1 MTLQARQL
9 VIVLVLICLATPL
22 IASAQQAGK
31 VYRIGFLF
39 AGTIA
44 QRPQIEGLFE
54 RLRELGYIEGRN
66 LVVERREAKGQLE
79 QLPLLAQEL
88 VSLTPDAIVAV
99 TTPAVVAV
107 KKATQSIPVVMVV
120 VHDPVRLGLV
130 ESLARPEGNIT
141 GPSLN
146 SVDPAGKRLQ
156 LIKEVLPGV
165 SRIAMFWNARNPQNV
180 PPMQA
185 TEKAAKALGLS
196 VEPLGFEGRDRL
208 LDTLAK
214 ANWDRV
220 GALIVLSDAVTFDHR
235 SEIIRF
241 AAERRLPSLHV
252 FPEEAEGG
260 GLLAY
265 GASLR
270 EEYRRAGSYVDKI
283 LKGARPGSLPIEQ
296 TPKFD
301 LVVNLKTARAL
312 GLTVPQSLLLRADKV
327 IQ

>member
-1 MTLQARQL
+1 MTLQVRRL
-9 VIVLVLICLATPL
+9 VMVLALIFFATPL
-22 IASAQQAGK
+22 NASAQQAGK
-31 VYRIGFLF
+31 VHRIGFLF

-54 RLRELGYIEGRN
+54 RLRELGYIEGQN
-66 LVVERREAKGQLE
+66 LVVERREAKGQLDR
-79 QLPLLAQEL
+79 LPVLADEL
-88 VSLTPDAIVAV
+88 VRLKPDAIVAV
-99 TTPAVVAV
+99 TTPAVVAL
-107 KKATQSIPVVMVV
+107 KKATQTIPVVMVV

-130 ESLARPEGNIT
+130 ESLARPEGNVT

-146 SVDPAGKRLQ
+146 SVDPAGKRLE
-156 LIKEVLPGV
+156 LMKEVLPSL
-165 SRIAMFWNARNPQNV
+165 SRIAMFWNARNPQNI

-196 VEPLGFEGRDRL
+196 VEPLGFDGRDRL

-235 SEIIRF
+235 AEIVRF
-241 AAERRLPSLHV
+241 AAERGLPSVHV
-252 FPEEAEGG
+252 FPEEAQGG

-270 EEYRRAGSYVDKI
+270 DEYGRAGSYVDKI
-283 LKGARPGSLPIEQ
+283 LKGARPNSLPVEQ

-301 LVVNLKTARAL
+301 LVVNVKTARAL
-312 GLTVPQSLLLRADKV
+312 GLNIPQSLLLRADKV